1 MLSGKNRKLIT
12 NDQQLP
18 DYSLMRKDLQLPDLL
33 NVDEAVARILD
44 AIHFLGIEHVPLLDA
59 LGRVLAAPLVA
70 DLSLPPFAN
79 SSMDGFAVR
88 AADLASASPAQPV
101 TLRVVAD
108 IPAGAAPTHTISLG
122 EAARIMTG
130 APLPSGADAVVPVEQ
145 TDQSWRSG
153 DNAPL
158 PDQVAVNASVSVGDS
173 VRPVGEDIAAG
184 ETVLEAGTIIG
195 APELGVLAALGQ
207 AQIAVTRRPRVA
219 LLSSGDELVGVDE
232 PLAPGKIRNTN
243 SYTLFGLIRAYGG
256 VPIIIPTAH
265 DTLDDVRRRFREA
278 LSHQPD
284 LILSSAGVSVGAFDV
299 VRAVVEELGE
309 IGFWRVN
316 LRPGKPLAFGNLGG
330 IPFFGL
336 PGNPVSAM
344 VTFDVFVRPALLKM
358 SGSPDAQP
366 TVEATLRAAL
376 KSDGRRSYIR
386 VKLSREAGEIIADTT
401 GTQSSGALMS
411 MVRADGLLII
421 PEGVTEAHAGD
432 KFAVRLLRNFD

>member
-1 MLSGKNRKLIT
+1 M
-12 NDQQLP
+12 
-18 DYSLMRKDLQLPDLL
+18 

-44 AIHFLGIEHVPLLDA
+44 AIQPLGTERVPLLAA
-59 LGRVLAAPLVA
+59 LDRVLATPLVA

-88 AADLASASPAQPV
+88 AADVNSASADHPV
-101 TLRVVAD
+101 ILRVVGD
-108 IPAGAAPTHTISLG
+108 IPAGATTTPPVGTG

-130 APLPSGADAVVPVEQ
+130 APLPPGADAVVPVEQ
-145 TDQSWRSG
+145 TDQNWRSG
-153 DNAPL
+153 DSAPL
-158 PDQVAVNASVSVGDS
+158 PENVVISARVSAGAS
-173 VRPVGEDIAAG
+173 VRPVGEDITTG
-184 ETVLEAGTIIG
+184 ETVLEAGTIIR
-195 APELGVLAALGQ
+195 AQELGVLAALGQ
-207 AQIAVTRRPRVA
+207 SQVTVTRRPRVA
-219 LLSSGDELVGVDE
+219 VLSSGDELVGVDE

-243 SYTLFGLIRAYGG
+243 SYTLYGLILAYGG
-256 VPIIIPTAH
+256 EPMIIPTAH
-265 DTLDDVRRRFREA
+265 DTLDDVRRRFQEA

-299 VRAVVEELGE
+299 VRAIIEELGE

-316 LRPGKPLAFGNLGG
+316 LRPGKPVAFGNLGG

-344 VTFDVFVRPALLKM
+344 VTFDVFVRPALLKL
-358 SGSPDAQP
+358 SGSPDALP

-386 VKLSREAGEIIADTT
+386 VKLAREAGEIIADTT

-421 PEGVTEAHAGD
+421 PEGVTEARAGER
-432 KFAVRLLRNFD
+432 FPVRLLRNFN

>member
-1 MLSGKNRKLIT
+1 M
-12 NDQQLP
+12 
-18 DYSLMRKDLQLPDLL
+18 QLPDLM

-44 AIHFLGIEHVPLLDA
+44 AIQPLGTERVALLDA

-88 AADLASASPAQPV
+88 AADVSTANPDRPV
-101 TLRVVAD
+101 MLRVVGD
-108 IPAGAAPTHTISLG
+108 IPAGATTTSPVGAG

-130 APLPSGADAVVPVEQ
+130 APLPPGADAVVPVEQ
-145 TDQSWRSG
+145 TDQAWHSG
-153 DNAPL
+153 DDAPL
-158 PDQVAVNASVSVGDS
+158 PEQVAIHASVKVGDS
-173 VRPVGEDIAAG
+173 VRPVGEDITAG
-184 ETVLEAGTIIG
+184 ETVLEAGTIIR
-195 APELGVLAALGQ
+195 AQELGVLAALGQ
-207 AQIAVTRRPRVA
+207 AQVRVNRRPRVA
-219 LLSSGDELVGVDE
+219 VLSSGDELVGVDE

-243 SYTLFGLIRAYGG
+243 SYTIYGLILAYGG
-256 VPIIIPTAH
+256 EPIIIPTAH

-278 LSHQPD
+278 LDHQPD

-299 VRAVVEELGE
+299 VRAIVEELGE

-358 SGSPDAQP
+358 SGSPDALP

-386 VKLSREAGEIIADTT
+386 VKLAREAGKIIADTT

-421 PEGVTEAHAGD
+421 PEGITEAHAGD
-432 KFAVRLLRNFD
+432 KYPVRLLRNFN